1 MIKILLVN
9 QLLIIWIPISPGA
22 FHQTS
27 WKIIFFSFGTLHQKY
42 GQKSR
47 LKIICLTLII
57 VRGIYFSS
65 PRTVHARNV
74 HRRQCPSC
82 PTLGLGFQ
90 KKKRTPGLK
99 RPQLKN
105 EKRYCDGPKKKMVT
119 THRPK
124 LGYQSKK
131 SDLGPKCSL
140 PKNMDFRPNLAVI
153 GILGQIFAFL
163 AHLVPCPTKTQC
175 KPGASVVFLIQGY

>member
-27 WKIIFFSFGTLHQKY
+27 WKIIFFPFGTLHQKY
-42 GQKSR
+42 GQRKKLR
-47 LKIICLTLII
+47 LKIICLTLNI
-57 VRGIYFSS
+57 VRGISLSS
-65 PRTVHARNV
+65 PRAVHARAV
-74 HRRQCPSC
+74 HRRQSL
-82 PTLGLGFQ
+82 TLGLGFQ
-90 KKKRTPGLK
+90 KKTDTRAQMAATRKRKEILWWAQKQKWSQRIGQNWVT
-99 RPQLKN
+99 
-105 EKRYCDGPKKKMVT
+105 EVKKT
-119 THRPK
+119 
-124 LGYQSKK
+124 
-131 SDLGPKCSL
+131 DLGPKSSI

-175 KPGASVVFLIQGY
+175 KPGA